1 MNIQAS
7 PMLTILTP
15 VYNRAALLG
24 ACYDSLRRQ
33 TDRDFEW
40 IVVDDG
46 SSDNSADVAEAF
58 SADLFPIRVI
68 RKENGGKHTAINAA
82 IPHIRGQYVLILD
95 SDDTLTEHAVEAV
108 RAAWKRYSAVEQIG
122 VVIFLRGRDL
132 QTPFCTVPQYEVPAD
147 ILTGTRIRHIT
158 TDCCE
163 VIRAELLRRYP
174 FPEFPG
180 ERFLS
185 ECALWNRV
193 ARTHKCVYINKIIYL
208 CEFLEDGLTRA
219 GRSLRIRNPLGG
231 MFISELRMGPNNVPG
246 QRIKYAMLYCCYGF
260 FAKLPPAAI
269 LGRNRAFFLLRLM
282 CLLPGYLLHL
292 HWKRICGGHEDR

>member
-1 MNIQAS
+1 ML
-7 PMLTILTP
+7 LTIITP
-15 VYNRAALLG
+15 VYNRAGLLG
-24 ACYDSLRRQ
+24 GCYESLRRQ

-46 SSDNSADVAEAF
+46 SSDGSADAAEAF

-68 RKENGGKHTAINAA
+68 RKENGGKHTALNAA

-95 SDDTLTEHAVEAV
+95 SDDTLTENAVEAV
-108 RAAWKRYSAVEQIG
+108 RGAWSRHDADERIG
-122 VVIFLRGRDL
+122 VVTFLRGRDL
-132 QTPFCTVPQYEVPAD
+132 QTPFCTVERYDVPTD
-147 ILTGTRIRHIT
+147 ILTGRRIRHIS

-193 ARTHKCVYINKIIYL
+193 ARTHKCVYINEIIYL

-231 MFISELRMGPNNVPG
+231 MFTSALRMGSNNVPA
-246 QRIKYAMLYCCYGF
+246 QRVKYGLLYCCYGF
-260 FAKLPPAAI
+260 FAGLSVREI
-269 LGRNRAFFLLRLM
+269 LLRDRAELPLRAV
-282 CLLPGYLLHL
+282 CLLPGYLLYL
-292 HWKRICGGHEDR
+292 RWKTSYSDHVRP